1 MAKRKRRARYKR
13 GLLAGIIAGA
23 VMAVGYM
30 VVDWVAPAAATTM
43 VAVEQAPGDAAAGEA
58 TAEDGDGDTQVA
70 ERSTVAFRKLGFI
83 YYLARFGVGFII
95 GLVWGLF
102 YAAVEQHVW
111 GVGFLKGIVF
121 GAAVWLLGGLPEA
134 LNKYLTYEFGGLAG
148 LWAFGGLL
156 VSILGGVTV
165 SLVYGRVDYD
175 DRKRE
180 PVRVRASI
188 SGGETGPDDEEADED
203 REALPPGDDGA
214 RL

>member
-1 MAKRKRRARYKR
+1 MPKEKQKARYKR

-23 VMAVGYM
+23 VMAIGYM
-30 VVDWVAPAAATTM
+30 VIDWLAPAAATTL
-43 VAVEQAPGDAAAGEA
+43 VVVEERAPATSVYGAEIEEGRDPAAVVPQ
-58 TAEDGDGDTQVA
+58 
-70 ERSTVAFRKLGFI
+70 RSSVTFRSLGFI
-83 YYLARFGVGFII
+83 YYLARIGVGFII

-134 LNKYLTYEFGGLAG
+134 LNKYLTYEFGGLVG

-165 SLVYGRVDYD
+165 SIVYGRVAYD
-175 DRKRE
+175 DSKRK
-180 PVRVRASI
+180 PVRVKASI
-188 SGGETGPDDEEADED
+188 SGGEPEDKEEDGED
-203 REALPPGDDGA
+203 YEALPPG
-214 RL
+214 

>member
-1 MAKRKRRARYKR
+1 MSKRKHKARYKR
-13 GLLAGIIAGA
+13 GILAGIIAGA

-30 VVDWVAPAAATTM
+30 IIDWVAPAAATTM
-43 VAVEQAPGDAAAGEA
+43 VVVEEQPADAGENV
-58 TAEDGDGDTQVA
+58 EEEQEGDDTPAAVPQ
-70 ERSTVAFRKLGFI
+70 RSSVAFRELGFI
-83 YYLARFGVGFII
+83 YYLARIGVGFII

-134 LNKYLTYEFGGLAG
+134 LNKYLTYEFGGLVG

-156 VSILGGVTV
+156 VSIIGGVTV

-180 PVRVRASI
+180 PVRVSASI
-188 SGGETGPDDEEADED
+188 SGGGAAPEPPEDDL
-203 REALPPGDDGA
+203 EALPPGGDEV
-214 RL
+214 

>member
-1 MAKRKRRARYKR
+1 MSKRKHKARYKR
-13 GLLAGIIAGA
+13 GILAGIIAGA

-30 VVDWVAPAAATTM
+30 IIDWVAPAAATTM
-43 VAVEQAPGDAAAGEA
+43 VVVEEQPADAEANVEEEREGD
-58 TAEDGDGDTQVA
+58 DTPTTVPQ
-70 ERSTVAFRKLGFI
+70 RSTVAFRSLGFI
-83 YYLARFGVGFII
+83 YYLARIGVGFII

-134 LNKYLTYEFGGLAG
+134 LNKYLTYEFGGLIG

-175 DRKRE
+175 ERKRE
-180 PVRVRASI
+180 PVRVSASI
-188 SGGETGPDDEEADED
+188 SGGAAADEPPED
-203 REALPPGDDGA
+203 DLEALPPGGDEV
-214 RL
+214 